1 MQKLKFKRIAIVMF
15 VAVLYSSSLFA
26 GSFGKPAAIIKF
38 NGQTMA
44 VTMDE
49 LDSQYAQ
56 VADLA
61 KKQGLDETTAKKQVL
76 DTIINNKLFVSA
88 ATRDGVSADTAT
100 IDQLYLQ
107 QKTSYE
113 QNINRSMTDE
123 EFDGVVA
130 KSMGSVETYKDL
142 LKTQYIIEKY
152 IEKEKGKEIK
162 AAGKSPTE
170 NEINSFFRANKT
182 KFVNPETVNIAQIF
196 IPFKDNDTNP
206 VTVKTMNSVLSQL
219 KAKTITWNSAV
230 AKYSQ
235 AGNNKKVDGDI
246 GWLTLDDQENV
257 KGALGTDFFN
267 TAFDTPVGGY
277 SKVIKSTTGYH
288 ILKVKSHNDAKML
301 LITDPISPADTVT
314 VHDYIGR
321 MLAQNKIQAAYSK
334 AVEEMAKTL
343 LSQATVTKL
352 I

>member
-1 MQKLKFKRIAIVMF
+1 MQKLKLKRIAIAII
-15 VAVLYSSSLFA
+15 AVVLSTSSIFA
-26 GSFGKPAAIIKF
+26 ASFGKPAAIIKF
-38 NGQTMA
+38 NGQTVA
-44 VTMDE
+44 VSMDE

-61 KKQGLDETTAKKQVL
+61 KKQGLDEMSAKKQVL

-88 ATRDGVSADTAT
+88 ATRDGVTADAAT

-107 QKTSYE
+107 QKASYE
-113 QNINRSMTDE
+113 QNIGRSMTIE
-123 EFDGVVA
+123 EFDGVVT
-130 KSMGSVETYKDL
+130 KSIGSISTYKDL

-152 IEKEKGKEIK
+152 IEKVKGDEIK
-162 AAGKSPTE
+162 ASGINPTE
-170 NEINSFFRANKT
+170 TEITTFFRTNKT
-182 KFVNPETVNIAQIF
+182 KFINPETVNIAQIF

-206 VTVKTMNSVLSQL
+206 VTVKTMNNVLTQL
-219 KAKTITWNSAV
+219 KTSSIGWNDAV

-235 AGNNKKVDGDI
+235 AGSNKKVDGDI
-246 GWLTLDDQENV
+246 GWLTLDDQGNV

-267 TAFDTPVGGY
+267 TAFETPVGGY

-288 ILKVKSHNDAKML
+288 ILKVKRHEDAKML
-301 LITDPISPADTVT
+301 TITDPISPADTVN
-314 VHDYIGR
+314 VHDYIGK
-321 MLAQNKIQAAYSK
+321 MLAQNKIQAAYTK
-334 AVEEMAKTL
+334 AVEELAKTL